1 LGAPREMIKAFVTDL
16 LSKLSSKNIVR
27 EKVLDFLLRYG
38 VPRAADLQ
46 SLIIEAVTRAQAAAH
61 IQSAG

>member
-1 LGAPREMIKAFVTDL
+1 MIKAFVTDL

-61 IQSAG
+61 IRSAG